1 MAVRALAVLFC
12 SLSAVSGRAA
22 AQLAEH
28 SFGPNFLSFRY
39 ASRTSLSLYAA
50 YGEGNLLLFA
60 GMVQNPRT
68 AYRETAGGLGLNVRL
83 GNGASGVV
91 AAAVASAID
100 SWYAQLY
107 LLPDVTAGR
116 LSVNGMLEL
125 YQPLQQAG
133 ARQLDL
139 NPWSVF
145 WRLSDRL
152 QVGAAYLLYAQVGGA
167 PTQEAGPTVRVT
179 VPHGSLTA
187 ELFHR
192 FGGSKADVRLT
203 FQAAL

>member
-1 MAVRALAVLFC
+1 MAVRALAVLVC
-12 SLSAVSGRAA
+12 WLGAAHGRAA
-22 AQLAEH
+22 AQVTEH
-28 SFGPNFLSFRY
+28 AFGPNFLSFRY

-83 GNGASGVV
+83 GNGASAVV
-91 AAAVASAID
+91 ATAVASAID

-107 LLPDVTAGR
+107 IRPDVTAGR
-116 LSVNGMLEL
+116 WSVTGMLEL
-125 YQPLQQAG
+125 YQPLQRAG

-145 WRLSDRL
+145 WRMSDRV
-152 QVGAAYLLYAQVGGA
+152 QVGAAYLLYTQVGGA

-179 VPHGSLTA
+179 VPHGNLTA
-187 ELFHR
+187 EFFDRIGAGKTEL
-192 FGGSKADVRLT
+192 RLT

>member
-1 MAVRALAVLFC
+1 MTIRALAVLLC
-12 SLSAVSGRAA
+12 WLGAGGGRAA

-68 AYRETAGGLGLNVRL
+68 EYRETAGGLGLNVRL
-83 GNGASGVV
+83 GNGASAVV
-91 AAAVASAID
+91 ATAVARAKD

-107 LLPDVTAGR
+107 VLPDWTAGR
-116 LSVNGMLEL
+116 LSASGLFEL
-125 YQPLQQAG
+125 YEPLERAG
-133 ARQLDL
+133 ARQLDV
-139 NPWSVF
+139 NPCSAF
-145 WRLSDRL
+145 WRLADRL
-152 QVGAAYLLYAQVGGA
+152 QVGAAYLLFAQVGGA
-167 PTQEAGPTVRVT
+167 PTQEAGPTVRVM
-179 VPHGSLTA
+179 VPHGSLTT
-187 ELFHR
+187 EFFIR
-192 FGGSKADVRLT
+192 IGGRQTEVRLT

>member
-1 MAVRALAVLFC
+1 MATRALAVLLC
-12 SLSAVSGRAA
+12 SLSAASGRAA

-68 AYRETAGGLGLNVRL
+68 GYRETAGGLGLNVRL
-83 GNGASGVV
+83 GNGASAVV
-91 AAAVASAID
+91 ATALASAID

-107 LLPDVTAGR
+107 ILPDLTAGR

-125 YQPLQQAG
+125 YQPLERAG

-139 NPWSVF
+139 NPWSAF

-152 QVGAAYLLYAQVGGA
+152 QVGAAYLLYTQVGRA

-179 VPHGSLTA
+179 VPHGNLTA
-187 ELFHR
+187 EFFDR
-192 FGGSKADVRLT
+192 IGERTTDVRLT

>member
-1 MAVRALAVLFC
+1 MSVRALAVLLC
-12 SLSAVSGRAA
+12 WLGAANGVAV
-22 AQLAEH
+22 AQGAEH
-28 SFGPNFLSFRY
+28 SFGPNLLFFRY

-83 GNGASGVV
+83 GRAASAVV
-91 AAAVASAID
+91 AAAVASAKD

-107 LLPDVTAGR
+107 FLPDWTVGR

-125 YQPLQQAG
+125 YEPLERAG
-133 ARQLDL
+133 ARQLDV
-139 NPWSVF
+139 NPCSVF
-145 WRLSDRL
+145 WHVVDRL
-152 QVGAAYLLYAQVGGA
+152 QVGAAYLLYTQVGGA

-179 VPHGSLTA
+179 VPHGNLTA
-187 ELFHR
+187 EFFGR
-192 FGGSKADVRLT
+192 FGGRETDVRLT

>member
-1 MAVRALAVLFC
+1 VA
-12 SLSAVSGRAA
+12 SGRAA
-22 AQLAEH
+22 AQRAEP

-50 YGEGNLLLFA
+50 YGAGNLLLFA

-68 AYRETAGGLGLNVRL
+68 EYRETAAGLGLNVRL
-83 GNGASGVV
+83 GNGASAVV
-91 AAAVASAID
+91 ATAVASARD

-107 LLPDVTAGR
+107 LLPDWTAGR
-116 LSVNGMLEL
+116 LSMNGMLEL
-125 YQPLQQAG
+125 YEPLERAG

-145 WRLSDRL
+145 WRLRDRL
-152 QVGAAYLLYAQVGGA
+152 QVGAAYLLYTQVGGA
-167 PTQEAGPTVRVT
+167 PTQEAGPTVRVA
-179 VPHGSLTA
+179 VPHGNLTA
-187 ELFHR
+187 EY
-192 FGGSKADVRLT
+192 FGRIGQRLTEVRLT

>member
-1 MAVRALAVLFC
+1 MAFRALALVLSC
-12 SLSAVSGRAA
+12 LSAASGPAA

-28 SFGPNFLSFRY
+28 SFGPNFLLFRY

-83 GNGASGVV
+83 GNGASAVV
-91 AAAVASAID
+91 ATAVASATD

-107 LLPDVTAGR
+107 LLPNWTAGR
-116 LSVNGMLEL
+116 LSVNGTLEL
-125 YQPLQQAG
+125 YEPLHRAG
-133 ARQLDL
+133 ARQLDV
-139 NPWSVF
+139 NPCSAF
-145 WRLSDRL
+145 WRLLDRL
-152 QVGAAYLLYAQVGGA
+152 EVGAAYLLFSQVGSA
-167 PTQEAGPTVRVT
+167 PTQEAGPAVRVT
-179 VPHGSLTA
+179 VPHGNLTT
-187 ELFHR
+187 ELFR
-192 FGGSKADVRLT
+192 RISGGPTEVRLT